1 MPGTLDST
9 SSSLLNGLKALDDE
23 AWRRLVQIYG
33 PLVAQNIR
41 RRGIPVRDTED
52 LVQEVFQR
60 VHRGIGAFQKD
71 SFRGW
76 LTTITRSVVI
86 DHCRKV
92 SDQPSVTGG
101 SDHWQWLDQIQADES
116 LDEDEF
122 PWSEIY
128 QRVRQVIESKFDRVT
143 WQYFWET
150 VVEKRSAEEV
160 AREHGVSKWAVY
172 KAKQRVIEQIKLEI
186 GELPD

>member
-1 MPGTLDST
+1 MRGTLSST
-9 SSSLLNGLKALDDE
+9 SSSFLLGLKGFDDG
-23 AWRRLVQIYG
+23 AWRRLVLIYG
-33 PLVAQNIR
+33 PLVAKNIC
-41 RRGIPVRDTED
+41 RRGIPARDAED

-60 VHRGIGAFQKD
+60 VHRSIGTFRKD

-76 LTTITRSVVI
+76 LTTITRSVVV
-86 DHCRKV
+86 DHCRKI
-92 SDQPSVTGG
+92 SDQPNVTGG
-101 SDHWQWLDQIQADES
+101 SDHQQWLDQVQADQN

-128 QRVRQVIESKFDRVT
+128 RRVRQVIESKVDRIT

-150 VVEKRSAEEV
+150 VVEKRSAEDV

-172 KAKQRVIEQIKLEI
+172 KAKQRVIEQINLEI